1 MVYITSE
8 GTLTEKKKRKW
19 GLSIIR
25 DLLVGLFDFVGLF
38 FRTLTA
44 SPTALE
50 TERVSA
56 VLLEILFRGW
66 SKMCN
71 SLPLRFASQIEN
83 TIQGQRR
90 TTYAQRQGVRRSG
103 GGPGAGSGGGANIRG
118 VNRLGCAKAGAGG

>member
-8 GTLTEKKKRKW
+8 GTLAEKKKRKW

-56 VLLEILFRGW
+56 VLL
-66 SKMCN
+66 
-71 SLPLRFASQIEN
+71 
-83 TIQGQRR
+83 
-90 TTYAQRQGVRRSG
+90 
-103 GGPGAGSGGGANIRG
+103 
-118 VNRLGCAKAGAGG
+118 